1 MATLY
6 DKPVR
11 LLMHDMAASMGLK
24 PGQSFTREQAVQWFA
39 EHYPDTKP
47 GTVTA
52 HCCRSLK
59 IDQENAVLLT
69 EN

>member
-47 GTVTA
+47 GTVTV

-69 EN
+69 